1 MESLKVNQF
10 FVYSS
15 LRKGF
20 NQPAYEYIAKY
31 FEFVCN
37 ARIKGILSDSGN
49 MAIGTPCKE
58 NKFIIGELYKLKN
71 DRDFEWVFAQLD
83 GYEGVSSTPDE
94 PVLYRREIGTV
105 LQDDNQVSE
114 SWVYWFN
121 GDVRSMPVIESGD
134 IFEYYK
140 SLSR

>member
-1 MESLKVNQF
+1 MDTGLSNQF

-31 FEFVCN
+31 FEFACN
-37 ARIKGILSDSGN
+37 GRVKGILSDSGN
-49 MAIGTPCKE
+49 MAVGTPCQE
-58 NKFIIGELYKLKN
+58 DHFLIGELYKLKN
-71 DRDFEWVFAQLD
+71 DRDLEWVFAQLD

-94 PVLYRREIGTV
+94 PVLYRREIVKV
-105 LQDDNQVSE
+105 LQDNNQVSE
-114 SWVYWFN
+114 SWIYWYN

-134 IFEYYK
+134 IFEYLK
-140 SLSR
+140 SKVG

>member
-1 MESLKVNQF
+1 MDTGLSNQF

-31 FEFVCN
+31 FEFACN
-37 ARIKGILSDSGN
+37 GRVKGILSDSGN
-49 MAIGTPCKE
+49 MAVGTPCQE
-58 NKFIIGELYKLKN
+58 DHFLIGELYKLKN
-71 DRDFEWVFAQLD
+71 DRDLEWVFAQLD

-94 PVLYRREIGTV
+94 PVLYRREIVKV
-105 LQDDNQVSE
+105 LQDNNLVSE
-114 SWVYWFN
+114 SWIYWYN

-134 IFEYYK
+134 IFEYLK
-140 SLSR
+140 SKVG